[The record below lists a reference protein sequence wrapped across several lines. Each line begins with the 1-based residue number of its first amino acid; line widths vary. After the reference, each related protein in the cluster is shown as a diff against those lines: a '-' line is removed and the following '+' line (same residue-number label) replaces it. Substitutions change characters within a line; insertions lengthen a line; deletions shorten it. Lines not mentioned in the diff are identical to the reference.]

1 MTSSSSS
8 PFRGDAL
15 RDRIALIT
23 GGASG
28 IGLEI
33 SRQLLAHGGRVLLMG
48 RRANVLTEA
57 QSVLGTECGDPSRV
71 AICVG
76 DVRVMAQCEAAVRA
90 CVDAFGGL
98 NLLING
104 AAGNFLSTVN
114 ELSVNG
120 FKTVMEID
128 AIGSFQVRR
137 ARKQKA

>member
-1 MTSSSSS
+1 MRILVRNIGST
-8 PFRGDAL
+8 GAL
-15 RDRIALIT
+15 DQYRRLRT
-23 GGASG
+23 PSC
-28 IGLEI
+28 
-33 SRQLLAHGGRVLLMG
+33 
-48 RRANVLTEA
+48 RANSIFPPKV
-57 QSVLGTECGDPSRV
+57 PYF
-71 AICVG
+71 G